1 MNYLKVVLISF
12 ISIITVL
19 GVSCFGLY
27 SYYYN
32 EINRTIKINDSD
44 KISLSLSI
52 KKGSSVEAI
61 SQYLKE
67 NKLIDNPTILKAYL
81 YLNSDKKIQAGY
93 YKINETNLNLVKL
106 VDLLQKGS
114 FQQKLTFIEGW
125 RIEEYKDYLT
135 KEMGSDY
142 AASFMASSQIKE
154 GYMFPD
160 TYIIDSDYPAD
171 KLALWMRQT
180 FDKKIA
186 PLNIDEKAMQKN
198 LSADQVLVLASIL
211 EREMHIQKDRPVV
224 ASILVK
230 RYQEN
235 WAIQADATVQYAKGN
250 ANDWWPIVTSDDL
263 KNIDSPYNSYLNK
276 ELPPKPICNPS
287 LSSIKAILDASD
299 TPYWFYIT
307 GNDGVTYYAAT
318 LEEHNNNIAKYLR

>member
-1 MNYLKVVLISF
+1 
-12 ISIITVL
+12 
-19 GVSCFGLY
+19 
-27 SYYYN
+27 
-32 EINRTIKINDSD
+32 
-44 KISLSLSI
+44 
-52 KKGSSVEAI
+52 
-61 SQYLKE
+61 
-67 NKLIDNPTILKAYL
+67 L

-235 WAIQADATVQYAKGN
+235 WALQADATVQYAKGN
-250 ANDWWPIVTSDDL
+250 ANDWWPIVTRDDL
-263 KNIDSPYNSYLNK
+263 KSATQEKDSGKEVGLGDAEYL
-276 ELPPKPICNPS
+276 P
-287 LSSIKAILDASD
+287 
-299 TPYWFYIT
+299 
-307 GNDGVTYYAAT
+307 
-318 LEEHNNNIAKYLR
+318 R